1 MPSKPLSSDGYSGS
15 QLGRVRQT
23 CLHMATKLGD
33 LLDEI
38 VVVGGLVPYLL
49 VDQENLPSDL
59 ASHAGTMDLDMG
71 LALAILNQE
80 RYRELGV
87 RLRDAE
93 MQPDVNDQG
102 NRKFQ
107 SWTTSGAHPVGVDF
121 LIPPTDQTG
130 EGGTLL
136 HIESDLAAIVT
147 PGLELAFEDRCRIAL
162 SGTTPSGAWATRD
175 IPVCGP
181 GAFTVLKALAF
192 GNRTEHKD
200 AYDLFYVWRGI
211 GIPGVAERLA
221 VLLPNPYI
229 DDALSVIETD
239 FCNHDGLGP
248 IGTAQF
254 ITRGRDDDVQAD
266 VVGLARELLRAMEDF
281 DAPSPPAR

>member
-1 MPSKPLSSDGYSGS
+1 MPSKPSSSDGYSGG

-49 VDQENLPSDL
+49 IDQENLPSDL
-59 ASHAGTMDLDMG
+59 ESHAGTMDLDMG
-71 LALAILNQE
+71 LALAILNEE
-80 RYRELGV
+80 RYRELGK
-87 RLRDAE
+87 RLRDAGFK
-93 MQPDVNDQG
+93 PDVNDQG
-102 NRKFQ
+102 NRRFQ
-107 SWTTSGAHPVGVDF
+107 SWTTGGAHPVAVDF
-121 LIPPTDQTG
+121 LIPPTDETG

-147 PGLELAFEDRCRIAL
+147 PGLALAFADRCRKEL
-162 SGTTPSGAWATRD
+162 SGTIPSGAWTTRN

-192 GNRTEHKD
+192 RNRTENKD
-200 AYDLFYVWRGI
+200 AYDLFYVWRGV
-211 GIPGVAERLA
+211 GIPKVAECLA

-248 IGTAQF
+248 IGTARFVTQEL
-254 ITRGRDDDVQAD
+254 DDDVQAD
-266 VVGLARELLRAMEDF
+266 VVGLARELLRAME
-281 DAPSPPAR
+281 RQ

>member
-1 MPSKPLSSDGYSGS
+1 MIPKPTSSDGYGGG

-23 CLHMATKLGD
+23 CIYMATKLGD

-38 VVVGGLVPYLL
+38 VVVGGLVSYFLI
-49 VDQENLPSDL
+49 DQKNLPSDL
-59 ASHAGTMDLDMG
+59 EPHAGTMDLDMG

-87 RLRDAE
+87 RLRGAGF
-93 MQPDVNDQG
+93 QPDVNELG
-102 NRKFQ
+102 NKRLQ
-107 SWTTSGAHPVGVDF
+107 SWTTGGGHPVAVDF
-121 LIPPTDQTG
+121 LIPPIDETG
-130 EGGTLL
+130 QGGTLF
-136 HIESDLAAIVT
+136 HIEADLAAIVT
-147 PGLELAFEDRCRIAL
+147 PGLELAFKDRCWKEL
-162 SGTTPSGAWATRD
+162 SGITPSGARATRN

-192 GNRTEHKD
+192 HNRTENKD
-200 AYDLFYVWRGI
+200 AYDLFYVWRGV
-211 GIPGVAERLA
+211 GIPKVAECLA

-229 DDALSVIETD
+229 DEALSVIERD

-254 ITRGRDDDVQAD
+254 ITRGLDDYIQAD
-266 VVGLARELLRAMEDF
+266 VAGLAQELLRSMG
-281 DAPSPPAR
+281 RL

>member
-1 MPSKPLSSDGYSGS
+1 MIPKPSSSDGYGGG

-23 CLHMATKLGD
+23 CIHMATKLGD

-38 VVVGGLVPYLL
+38 VVVGGLVPYFL

-59 ASHAGTMDLDMG
+59 EPHAGTMDLDMG

-80 RYRELGV
+80 RYRELGD

-93 MQPDVNDQG
+93 MQPDVNDRG

-107 SWTTSGAHPVGVDF
+107 SWTTGGAHPVAVDL

-147 PGLELAFEDRCRIAL
+147 PGLELAFEDRCRKEL
-162 SGTTPSGAWATRD
+162 SGTTSSGAWATRD

-192 GNRTEHKD
+192 GNRAENKD

-211 GIPGVAERLA
+211 GIPKVAERLT
-221 VLLPNPYI
+221 VLQPNTYI

-248 IGTAQF
+248 IGTARF
-254 ITRGRDDDVQAD
+254 INRELDDDVQAD
-266 VVGLARELLRAMEDF
+266 VVGLARELLRAME
-281 DAPSPPAR
+281 RQ

>member
-1 MPSKPLSSDGYSGS
+1 MIPKPTSSDGYGGG

-23 CLHMATKLGD
+23 CIYMATKLGD

-38 VVVGGLVPYLL
+38 VVVGGLVPYFLI
-49 VDQENLPSDL
+49 DQKNLPSDL
-59 ASHAGTMDLDMG
+59 EPHAGTMDLDMG

-87 RLRDAE
+87 RLRGAGF
-93 MQPDVNDQG
+93 QPDVNELG
-102 NRKFQ
+102 NKRLQ
-107 SWTTSGAHPVGVDF
+107 SWTTGGGHPVAVDF
-121 LIPPTDQTG
+121 LIPPIDETG
-130 EGGTLL
+130 QGGTLF
-136 HIESDLAAIVT
+136 HIEADLAAIVT
-147 PGLELAFEDRCRIAL
+147 PGLELAFKDRCWKEL
-162 SGTTPSGAWATRD
+162 SGITPSGARATRN

-192 GNRTEHKD
+192 HNRTENKD
-200 AYDLFYVWRGI
+200 AYDLFYVWRGV
-211 GIPGVAERLA
+211 GIPKVAECLA

-229 DDALSVIETD
+229 DEALSVIERD

-254 ITRGRDDDVQAD
+254 ITRGLDDYIQAD
-266 VVGLARELLRAMEDF
+266 VAGLAQELLRSMG
-281 DAPSPPAR
+281 RL